1 MPRKRMHGRIKAR
14 PAAARTARLNPSSI
28 AEAERSKHPS
38 RMTAARVACTAQP
51 SIGLAN
57 LQPPW
62 ENWFV
67 FIRSGWQ
74 ARTILILAATP
85 PLALAVFVQGLALSL
100 GLIVA
105 IGAQNA
111 FVLRQGLRREHVGSV
126 VLFCAVA
133 DAVLIAAGV
142 LGMAQA
148 LGQSPGLARAL
159 ALAGAIFLA
168 AYGWQALRRARHAHR
183 LQAAEGGEGLRRG
196 AALAQAAA
204 FTLLNP
210 HVYLDTVLLVGSI
223 GAQQPAALRGWFIA
237 GASGASLFWFAL
249 LGFGARWLAPWF
261 GQPRAWQ
268 VLDGLIGMTMFV
280 LSGLLVRHVLLGL

>member
-1 MPRKRMHGRIKAR
+1 
-14 PAAARTARLNPSSI
+14 
-28 AEAERSKHPS
+28 
-38 RMTAARVACTAQP
+38 MTLTTIT
-51 SIGLAN
+51 SLAF
-57 LQPPW
+57 P
-62 ENWFV
+62 V
-67 FIRSGWQ
+67 FM
-74 ARTILILAATP
+74 
-85 PLALAVFVQGLALSL
+85 QGLALSL

-126 VLFCAVA
+126 VLFCALA

-168 AYGWQALRRARHAHR
+168 AYGGQALRRARHAHQ
-183 LQAAEGGEGLRRG
+183 LKAAEGGAGLRRG
-196 AALAQAAA
+196 AAVAQAAA

-223 GAQQPAALRGWFIA
+223 GAQQPEALRGWFIT
-237 GASGASLFWFAL
+237 GASSASVLWFAL

-261 GQPRAWQ
+261 ARPRAWQ
-268 VLDGLIGMTMFV
+268 MLDGMIGGTM
-280 LSGLLVRHVLLGL
+280 LLLAALLVRHVLTGL